1 MDVVVVSSSL
11 NSTVRVRREG
21 ELVAD
26 VVVADVVQTRLPLVE
41 SSFI

>member
-21 ELVAD
+21 ESGRCGTDPFAI
-26 VVVADVVQTRLPLVE
+26 
-41 SSFI
+41 S